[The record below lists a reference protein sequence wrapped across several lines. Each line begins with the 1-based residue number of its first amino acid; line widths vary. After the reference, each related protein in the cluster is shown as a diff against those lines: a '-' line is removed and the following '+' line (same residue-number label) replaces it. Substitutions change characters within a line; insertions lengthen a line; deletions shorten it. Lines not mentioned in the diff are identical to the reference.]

1 MKKHRLFASVLSVL
15 LAASAAMTCY
25 ASTENYNDGA
35 AHTVEG
41 NVENTDS
48 SMTAVSAEGDGTSV
62 TVNGSVESAGA
73 GVSASAGGSATVG
86 ESVKADTMGASASGN
101 SSVSVGGDVEA
112 TITGVTVS
120 DNSTASV
127 GGSISTETIGG
138 VALNVSGGSSA
149 NVTGNVISGGDGLI
163 LASDHSTVEVG
174 GYAQGHMGVDASDNS
189 SISIGGSV
197 NSAGSVNAGGNS
209 TITVGGDVNYTGNYS
224 AMKSVNATDG
234 STVNITGSV
243 NAPQALGINAG
254 SGSTVTVGNDVKTDG
269 KAVEASGGSTVTIG
283 GNVEEANGSADNAV
297 SVFDGSSV
305 TISGNVTFDNTVG
318 IHSRDKSTVTV
329 SGNVTGD
336 AEMGALYSES
346 GGVIIVEGNVT
357 DTTGP
362 AVALHDDSKV
372 TVKGD
377 ASGEGEGIRI
387 SVSGNSGSGSSNSS
401 SNGAVVVLGTVTA
414 DAGSDSYCINVTGDA
429 LTQEEVM
436 QALPTII
443 VGELSSANE
452 QFVNYT
458 NHSNNNELD
467 TEAVAQA
474 IAEQILYYIEVQ
486 DTENGSIKIDSGTSK
501 VEGYDVA
508 HANDTVTVTV
518 TADQGYEIQT
528 VNGGKATAVKNTDG
542 SWSITVPKTGGVS
555 ISAIMAAIKQVE
567 DETNSGGGSGDGN
580 DAGSSVYYTPSSV
593 YYIGDGGGTW
603 QYVDSYQ
610 NPKDNPNA
618 YYDYNE
624 DEYQSEADVAGIWE
638 YIENQGYYQID
649 EVEGSGDYL
658 TSIDLGNS
666 GNSGKAGNANKAGRT
681 GWKWQEKNSDKNGT
695 VEKAGWKKLRWGD
708 YLDWY
713 FFDND
718 RLMRAGFINWKGNR
732 YFLNP
737 ISNGYRGRMLTG
749 YQKINGLE
757 YYFEEK
763 EGPLQGRMYRNEN
776 VPDKRFAGPDG
787 VIR

>member
-62 TVNGSVESAGA
+62 TVNGSVESAGY
-73 GVSASAGGSATVG
+73 GVSASAGGAATVSG
-86 ESVKADTMGASASGN
+86 SVQSNGTAASASGN
-101 SSVSVGGDVEA
+101 SSVSIGKDAAADGLVVD
-112 TITGVTVS
+112 VS
-120 DNSTASV
+120 DNSTA
-127 GGSISTETIGG
+127 T
-138 VALNVSGGSSA
+138 
-149 NVTGNVISGGDGLI
+149 
-163 LASDHSTVEVG
+163 
-174 GYAQGHMGVDASDNS
+174 
-189 SISIGGSV
+189 IGGSV
-197 NSAGSVNAGGNS
+197 NNTSSGGAGVSATGGSTVNVTNDVVAAGDITIYTENSNVTVGGSIQGAHDGVGAHNNSNVNIGGNATSGTTTIFADTGS
-209 TITVGGDVNYTGNYS
+209 TITVGGDVTRTGAAVPGEVGYAVKTN
-224 AMKSVNATDG
+224 D

-243 NAPQALGINAG
+243 TSPETGGIKAEN
-254 SGSTVTVGNDVKTDG
+254 GSTVTVGNDVKTNG
-269 KAVEASGGSTVTIG
+269 QAVNASGKSTVTIG
-283 GNVEEANGSADNAV
+283 GNVSNSGAIDAVYAGNG
-297 SVFDGSSV
+297 
-305 TISGNVTFDNTVG
+305 
-318 IHSRDKSTVTV
+318 STVTV
-329 SGNVTGD
+329 GGDVTSSSCSGVIAENNSTVTVGGNVEGGGMYGLS
-336 AEMGALYSES
+336 AE
-346 GGVIIVEGNVT
+346 GGSTVTVEGNVSLS
-357 DTTGP
+357 DNSMGD
-362 AVALHDDSKV
+362 AVNLEGGSKV

-377 ASGEGEGIRI
+377 
-387 SVSGNSGSGSSNSS
+387 VSGKRYGITIEESQDSS
-401 SNGAVVVLGTVTA
+401 SGAAVVLGTVTA
-414 DAGSDSYCINVTGDA
+414 DAYSNSYCINVTGDA
-429 LTQEEVM
+429 LTQDEVM

-452 QFVNYT
+452 QYVNYT
-458 NHSNNNELD
+458 NHSNNNALD

-518 TADQGYEIQT
+518 TADKGYEIQT
-528 VNGGKATAVKNTDG
+528 VNGGKATAVKNEDG

-618 YYDYNE
+618 YYDYND
-624 DEYQSEADVAGIWE
+624 DEYQSAADVAGIWE

-681 GWKWQEKNSDKNGT
+681 GWKWQEKNSDKNGAI
-695 VEKAGWKKLRWGD
+695 EKAGWKKLRWGD

-749 YQKINGLE
+749 YQRINGLE

-763 EGPLQGRMYRNEN
+763 DGPLQGRMYRNEN